1 MEHEMNLPFEVGQ
14 LVEVRSF
21 EAGFRG
27 AWFRCKI
34 REIDKKRHLLE
45 YIDFTDEKLAWTT
58 LYQVAFTK
66 GKHRELMVRP
76 PYPPIYNE
84 KQMPRVGEITE
95 VTVIGGDL
103 WRVGDLV
110 DWWTSDSY
118 WSGRITQLLGDDEA
132 QIDLTPPPLGEGS
145 SYKGLLKDLRPSLDW
160 SPEHGWTVPT
170 QEDDTGHRCA
180 RIIKPVNQGCGSTL
194 HGSYSL
200 RPRPQ
205 FISARRL
212 RNSFLV
218 VIDRINQVEDL
229 HNAGQETASGET
241 SARPLFS
248 SPVSSNPAV
257 ADAAKSRAETE
268 MPARSLGKP
277 VSKKWKNKQKRSP
290 RPGPNDSSTKKP
302 SRVEGDSG
310 HNGADP
316 AAAVSDAEKSRT
328 ETEVPACSLGKPV
341 SKKWKNKRKRSPRP
355 GPNDSSTRKPSRVV
369 SDSGHNGA
377 DPAAAVSDAEKSRT
391 ETEVPACSLGKP
403 VSKKWKNK
411 RKRSPR
417 PGPNDSSTRK
427 PSKVVADSGH
437 NGAAVS
443 DAATEMP
450 ACSLGKPVSKKQ
462 KHKRKRSTRPRP
474 ADHST
479 RKPSKVVADSGHDG
493 ADPAAAEIAEEELN
507 RDNCQEKNSASD
519 RSVVLPKGSD
529 SIEAAI
535 LALEEYVNKVKWLKK
550 LVRCG
555 ISSSDTQVPQWEF
568 VEEISY

>member
-27 AWFRCKI
+27 AWFRCK
-34 REIDKKRHLLE
+34 
-45 YIDFTDEKLAWTT
+45 
-58 LYQVAFTK
+58 
-66 GKHRELMVRP
+66 
-76 PYPPIYNE
+76 
-84 KQMPRVGEITE
+84 
-95 VTVIGGDL
+95 
-103 WRVGDLV
+103 
-110 DWWTSDSY
+110 
-118 WSGRITQLLGDDEA
+118 
-132 QIDLTPPPLGEGS
+132 IDLTPPPLGEGS

-180 RIIKPVNQGCGSTL
+180 RIIKPVNQ
-194 HGSYSL
+194 
-200 RPRPQ
+200 
-205 FISARRL
+205 
-212 RNSFLV
+212 